1 MAENNKLSGIGEI
14 AGFTGISK
22 PTAKKLI
29 SRGKFRAYRI
39 SDRKIVAFR
48 NELEEDIKNLPAN
61 E

>member
-14 AGFTGISK
+14 AGFIGISK

-48 NELEEDIKNLPAN
+48 NELEEDIKNFPAN